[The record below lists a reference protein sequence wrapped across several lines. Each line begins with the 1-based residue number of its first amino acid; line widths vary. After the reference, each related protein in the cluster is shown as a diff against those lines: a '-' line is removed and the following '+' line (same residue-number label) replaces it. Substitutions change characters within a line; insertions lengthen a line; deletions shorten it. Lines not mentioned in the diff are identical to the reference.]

1 MSDCVTDTH
10 SLVWY
15 FARPQ
20 RLGPH
25 AAEAFAQVEAGT
37 ARLIVPVIV
46 IAELILLL
54 EHKPTI
60 ASLEFILRQLQAS
73 PNSLIPDLT
82 LIRTL
87 DLRTLTALPD
97 IHDRLIV
104 AEAVA
109 RDLPLITNDRA
120 ITASGLVKVIW

>member
-1 MSDCVTDTH
+1 MSDYVIDTH

-20 RLGPH
+20 RLGPN
-25 AAEAFAQVEAGT
+25 ATEALAQVEAGP

-46 IAELILLL
+46 IAELILTL
-54 EHKPTI
+54 EHKPAI
-60 ASLEFILRQLQAS
+60 ANLNFILQQLQAS
-73 PNSLIPDLT
+73 SNVSLPDLT
-82 LIRTL
+82 LVRTL
-87 DLRTLTALPD
+87 DLRALTAIPD

-109 RDLPLITNDRA
+109 RGLPLITNDQL
-120 ITASGLVKVIW
+120 ITASGLVNVVW